1 MSKVTL
7 TKWGN
12 SVGVR
17 IPAVVLKEAN
27 LALGVELDICA
38 KDTGILVL
46 KQKENQQD
54 SWTQQFN
61 AIADAE
67 ADELLL
73 DHFNNFD
80 DEEWVW

>member
-17 IPAVVLKEAN
+17 IPATVLKEAN
-27 LALGVELDICA
+27 LAIGLELEISAEDRGV
-38 KDTGILVL
+38 LVL
-46 KQKENQQD
+46 KQKENLQD
-54 SWTQQFN
+54 NWTAQFN

-73 DHFNNFD
+73 DNKNDFD
-80 DEEWVW
+80 DEEWTW

>member
-17 IPAVVLKEAN
+17 IPALVLKEAN
-27 LALGVELDICA
+27 LVLGVELEITAEDS
-38 KDTGILVL
+38 GVLVL
-46 KQKENQQD
+46 KQKENLQD
-54 SWTQQFN
+54 SWTEQFN
-61 AIADAE
+61 AIADAKD
-67 ADELLL
+67 DELLL
-73 DHFNNFD
+73 DHKNNFD